1 MLAVTN
7 LAMVRKS
14 SRLCGNSRFVRKRA
28 RSERIFAIDRPLI
41 AQNGR
46 KFHENWI
53 GQLGVRVFTQS
64 ARVSQRGIRPKNRAF
79 LRDARAEARRNH
91 GLPPFGSLLAK
102 LTAGQATTGASTTQS
117 ELYNQLSPQL
127 ETEQATRVC
136 APRGERYLE
145 VGEVHIETDVS
156 S

>member
-1 MLAVTN
+1 MRHVVN
-7 LAMVRKS
+7 VRHNA
-14 SRLCGNSRFVRKRA
+14 G
-28 RSERIFAIDRPLI
+28 RPIL
-41 AQNGR
+41 G
-46 KFHENWI
+46 
-53 GQLGVRVFTQS
+53 GQLQPALRSAALLRTASTHGRRVQKS
-64 ARVSQRGIRPKNRAF
+64 RVSQRGIRPKNRAF

-127 ETEQATRVC
+127 ETEQATKVC

-145 VGEVHIETDVS
+145 LGEVHIETDVS